1 MNAAM
6 SGAEEK
12 ARANP
17 GFFFLLPRGQRGR
30 TVEPRLP
37 AHGLS

>member
-1 MNAAM
+1 M
-6 SGAEEK
+6 EK

-17 GFFFLLPRGQRGR
+17 GFFDFPPRGQRGR

-37 AHGLS
+37 AHELS